1 VGRRRAAAPH
11 AAHRAGQIKSR
22 RAAGEKEGGSHA
34 AFLLFSGVDDMA
46 RGAKKM
52 SCFDP
57 KNIIP
62 VNRFSMYL
70 TDAEC
75 FLP

>member
-1 VGRRRAAAPH
+1 VKKKAAPMPP
-11 AAHRAGQIKSR
+11 
-22 RAAGEKEGGSHA
+22 
-34 AFLLFSGVDDMA
+34 FLLFSGVDDMA
-46 RGAKKM
+46 IGAKKM

>member
-1 VGRRRAAAPH
+1 V
-11 AAHRAGQIKSR
+11 
-22 RAAGEKEGGSHA
+22 AGEKKKA
-34 AFLLFSGVDDMA
+34 APMPPFLLFSGVDDMA

-57 KNIIP
+57 KNINP